1 VSSSACSPASS
12 PTEQLGLFDVIED
25 GVNNVNEKLK
35 HLKNQENGSDTGVAN
50 WTSQSH
56 NTTETDGGQ
65 FKTKEGSK
73 QQEAILANHVE
84 SSLSDMK
91 DEVAVKELQERSQ
104 HGAEESG
111 NFSQEVE
118 KQRIYANG
126 GSLYEGNGDFEAIRS
141 ACSSQRSL
149 QGISQHDCL
158 SHFASSSLSLIV
170 SLEFLRLF
178 FAGQPKNQWVIN
190 KNVRLC

>member
-1 VSSSACSPASS
+1 MSPSACSPASS
-12 PTEQLGLFDVIED
+12 PTEQLGLFDIIEN

-35 HLKNQENGSDTGVAN
+35 YSKNQGNGSGSGVGN
-50 WTSQSH
+50 WTSQIH
-56 NTTETDGGQ
+56 NTTETDNGQ
-65 FKTKEGSK
+65 FETREGSK

-84 SSLSDMK
+84 LSLSDMK
-91 DEVAVKELQERSQ
+91 DEVAIKELQERSQ

-141 ACSSQRSL
+141 VCSSQRSL
-149 QGISQHDCL
+149 QGISYHDSFFHL
-158 SHFASSSLSLIV
+158 ASSTLSSNV
-170 SLEFLRLF
+170 SPEFSRSF
-178 FAGQPKNQWVIN
+178 FAGQHKNQCVID
-190 KNVRLC
+190 KKVHLC